1 MTYREASAFFLRN
14 IDLLQDFI
22 LKYLSTKQKLTLL
35 EVLQQEFAKDRS
47 FSLHETIGNSEK
59 TQCSNLSQVRQSVGR
74 SSRYSRNS
82 EIKNSPR
89 KSLGDGTIQ
98 EIPENA
104 TKYRLQDFQSMGI
117 FFNPEN
123 LPKQMQAT
131 LAPQRRTVRKSI
143 QRALLPAMQR
153 LSILSDRSLSLTDGE
168 RMDLECPTRKKSRS
182 SVAVEGLTTS
192 AKDDRMTDT
201 LSRSLIDHEFLPPE
215 TDEINEE
222 EWERIIFQAHLDKTS
237 DSPRPTV
244 FHLHESVTRSFSLP
258 VLAHNMTT
266 AINSG
271 KFTRNEIVQSLVNN
285 LLTHV
290 PANGIHLH
298 LLDGQSVVLFKSH
311 EPRKSFYMVPPDLK
325 VNQTTPTLHALH
337 TGEILVANKVHED
350 GRFSAQHMKTDRSME
365 HVVDYPLYSLD
376 GNVAAI
382 IEVQRNA
389 VAGPFK
395 DEDVKLIHAFAHEAQ
410 MALLLREKMLREA
423 KQATHH
429 LFIKKIVGVLF
440 SQIRNLDNVIK
451 TTMVYA
457 KVLTKASR
465 ATLFLLDKKKQ
476 ELVSTIL
483 DLGDLNKPKFMSV
496 NQIRISVETGI
507 AGYVTRT
514 GNPLITNNPESNE
527 HFYEAV
533 DRESGYKTRNI
544 IAVPIKVDG
553 Q

>member
-47 FSLHETIGNSEK
+47 FSLHETI
-59 TQCSNLSQVRQSVGR
+59 
-74 SSRYSRNS
+74 
-82 EIKNSPR
+82 
-89 KSLGDGTIQ
+89 
-98 EIPENA
+98 
-104 TKYRLQDFQSMGI
+104 
-117 FFNPEN
+117 
-123 LPKQMQAT
+123 
-131 LAPQRRTVRKSI
+131 
-143 QRALLPAMQR
+143 
-153 LSILSDRSLSLTDGE
+153 DRSLSLTDGE

-201 LSRSLIDHEFLPPE
+201 LSRSLIDHAFLPPE

-395 DEDVKLIHAFAHEAQ
+395 DEDVK
-410 MALLLREKMLREA
+410 
-423 KQATHH
+423 
-429 LFIKKIVGVLF
+429 
-440 SQIRNLDNVIK
+440 
-451 TTMVYA
+451 VYA